1 MPELLLELFSEEIPA
16 RMQKRAE
23 EDLARALNERLQ
35 AAGFPSARNGKPTFS
50 IATFSTPRRIGAVI
64 ENLDAK
70 TGDYSEMKRGPR
82 VGAPEAAIAGFL
94 RSAGLKSINEA
105 KIVEDKK
112 GSFYEAHIERAGR
125 DTPAILQDVIP
136 EIIRAFPWPKSM
148 RSQSSDLQWVRPL
161 HNILCLFDGAPV
173 KISVDTIASKP
184 VTQGHRFH
192 APGEIKVTSV
202 AQYKEALAGAH
213 VVLEREERKRIIL
226 EGAKQACAARGLEL
240 VEDAGLLEE
249 VAGLAEWPVVL
260 LGDMDPAF
268 LDLPGEVIRLSMRT
282 HQKYFAVRDPNTQK
296 LAPHFVTVANVSA
309 KDGGKAIA
317 AGNARVL
324 SARLNDARFF
334 WDADKKTP
342 LFTEERKAKLEKIVF
357 HQKLGSVWDKVERV
371 KALAVELCT
380 VTGADAEL
388 VSRAAELCKCDLVT
402 ETVGEF
408 PELQGQIGR
417 QLYLAEI
424 SPLPRGEGAAQSAA
438 GEGRADNQ
446 APERLHAPHP
456 PTPSPQGRRGEESI
470 AIAIEDHYRPLGPND
485 RVPTDK
491 VAVTLALADKLDTL
505 VGFWAIDEKP
515 TGSSDPYAL
524 RRAALG
530 IVRVVLQSGIRVNLS
545 KLFAARY
552 RLMLVESALGLG
564 LLLEGF
570 EDLSRLADGFS
581 GGADLLRELRSS
593 PIAFAFEYDGL
604 IAACEKHV
612 LLFAN
617 DNDPPDQYYEAV
629 RRLSSRSNALE
640 KYAEAVER
648 LPRDDDTVVLF
659 DGTVLRLDKEAA
671 DEARN
676 EFVAAAKQVEPIFNA
691 FCGALT
697 AFLADR
703 LKVQLRDQGKRHDLV
718 DAVFA
723 LGDDD
728 LVRIVARVEAL
739 DVFLKSQDGAN
750 LLAGYKRAANIL
762 AAEEKKGKW
771 SAEEAKGAVE
781 PKLLAEA
788 AEKAL
793 HAALETALPAA
804 RAAVEK
810 EDFAAAMKAL
820 SGLRAPVDA
829 FFEGVLVNAD
839 DPALR
844 RNRLLLLSRLVEALS
859 AVADFSKIEG

>member
-1 MPELLLELFSEEIPA
+1 MAELLLELFSEEIPA

-23 EDLARALNERLQ
+23 EDLARLFKEAISAAHFGAL
-35 AAGFPSARNGKPTFS
+35 S
-50 IATFSTPRRIGAVI
+50 IQTFSTPRRLGLIVDDLPVEAQ
-64 ENLDAK
+64 ATHQTRK
-70 TGDYSEMKRGPR
+70 GPR
-82 VGAPEAAIAGFL
+82 VGAAKQAIDGFL
-94 RSAGLKSINEA
+94 KSTGLGSIDDAQIEGEVGKEFYVARIVREA
-105 KIVEDKK
+105 LPTT
-112 GSFYEAHIERAGR
+112 G
-125 DTPAILQDVIP
+125 ILQTIVP

-148 RSQSSDLQWVRPL
+148 RSQSSDLTWVRPL

-184 VTQGHRFH
+184 ITLGHRFH
-192 APGEIKVTSV
+192 AADEIKVTS
-202 AQYKEALAGAH
+202 ASQYKQALAGAH

-226 EGAKQACAARGLEL
+226 EGAKKACEARGLSL
-240 VEDAGLLEE
+240 VEDPGLLEE

-268 LDLPGEVIRLSMRT
+268 LDLPAEVIRLSMRT
-282 HQKYFAVRDPNTQK
+282 HQKYFAVRAKDGK
-296 LAPHFVTVANVSA
+296 LAPHFVTVANVDA

-334 WDADKKTP
+334 WDTDKKLP
-342 LFTEERKAKLEKIVF
+342 LGDASRVEKLKKIVF

-371 KALAVELCT
+371 KALAVELCA
-380 VTGADAEL
+380 VTGADKAL
-388 VSRAAELCKCDLVT
+388 VERAAMLCKCDLVT

-417 QLYLAEI
+417 QLASLI
-424 SPLPRGEGAAQSAA
+424 RPTGEVTSKGASAVS
-438 GEGRADNQ
+438 EHD
-446 APERLHAPHP
+446 
-456 PTPSPQGRRGEESI
+456 SV

-530 IVRVVLQSGIRVNLS
+530 FVRTILDGGVRLKTADYLRRAHDMFVFQSAPEIWPFQLAEVPILTPAEDQKEYSPIREPADLIKLRHWEHPRPNAEEMNAAKNLHG
-545 KLFAARY
+545 ARWSENGDHPN
-552 RLMLVESALGLG
+552 RHDLDLAI
-564 LLLEGF
+564 GF
-570 EDLSRLADGFS
+570 EWTVFCQAGVIRDLS
-581 GGADLLRELRSS
+581 
-593 PIAFAFEYDGL
+593 
-604 IAACEKHV
+604 
-612 LLFAN
+612 
-617 DNDPPDQYYEAV
+617 
-629 RRLSSRSNALE
+629 
-640 KYAEAVER
+640 
-648 LPRDDDTVVLF
+648 
-659 DGTVLRLDKEAA
+659 
-671 DEARN
+671 
-676 EFVAAAKQVEPIFNA
+676 
-691 FCGALT
+691 

-739 DVFLKSQDGAN
+739 NVFLKSQDGAN

-762 AAEEKKGKW
+762 AAEEKKGRW
-771 SAEEAKGAVE
+771 SAEEAKGAVDPSKLVE
-781 PKLLAEA
+781 P

-793 HAALETALPAA
+793 AAALDAALPAA
-804 RAAVEK
+804 RAGVEK

-829 FFEGVLVNAD
+829 FFESVLVNAPD
-839 DPALR
+839 EALR